1 MTGSLIF
8 QRSPFLNRTQALL
21 QAAQRREVKE
31 RGNRSLSTTKIKDEV
46 QSVAQECRQWDI
58 PLLSVKTAQNSVAK
72 LVKKY
77 HPEGVVPSTSEKKV
91 CEVVYKKMVLI
102 ENKKNRHINIQGEVN
117 VWVKSAII
125 EAEKVVFPLVKKVG
139 L

>member
-1 MTGSLIF
+1 MG

-31 RGNRSLSTTKIKDEV
+31 RGNRDPTTSTKVKDEV

-58 PLLSVKTAQNSVAK
+58 PLLSVKTAQHSVSK

-77 HPEGVVPSTSEKKV
+77 HPEGVLLATPGKKV
-91 CEVVYKKMVLI
+91 
-102 ENKKNRHINIQGEVN
+102 RD
-117 VWVKSAII
+117 
-125 EAEKVVFPLVKKVG
+125 
-139 L
+139 